1 MKVLVYHYMEVIKLL
16 KIMTKTLQNL
26 YFQFHTFG
34 NDMLEKEKHKLRQK
48 NFLITVTLFSKE
60 FRSYKS
66 LRKTFFEELLSIT
79 LTLHFLRI
87 LLKFQAGMS
96 PSDTCLS
103 CSHVTTGWG
112 DLSPHLRSPGLPDA
126 IGVKYFSYWNHSDL
140 QRMYTEVPLLQTQ
153 YN

>member
-1 MKVLVYHYMEVIKLL
+1 MEVIKLL
-16 KIMTKTLQNL
+16 QIMTKTLQNL
-26 YFQFHTFG
+26 YFQFQTFG
-34 NDMLEKEKHKLRQK
+34 NDMLEKQNTSLGKN
-48 NFLITVTLFSKE
+48 NFLITMTLFSKE

-66 LRKTFFEELLSIT
+66 SRKTFLEELLSVTMT
-79 LTLHFLRI
+79 LCFLRI
-87 LLKFQAGMS
+87 LLKFQTGMS

-103 CSHVTTGWG
+103 WFHVTTGWG
-112 DLSPHLRSPGLPDA
+112 DISPHLRNPGLSDV